1 MQKYCI
7 VTGKQTI
14 SGNNV
19 SHSKCHTKRRFAPN
33 LQKKRLFNPATAKM
47 VTVWITARGLRTL
60 AKWKREGILYDL
72 QGKA

>member
-1 MQKYCI
+1 
-7 VTGKQTI
+7 
-14 SGNNV
+14 
-19 SHSKCHTKRRFAPN
+19 
-33 LQKKRLFNPATAKM
+33 M